1 MNSRFNKDKDMPY
14 ARVIEGEQDTCSRVK
29 KGGKRKSDNGEK
41 ISDEKVNEEVEVDE
55 EDTGHRIVRMG
66 RDALDLPHP
75 NYGTGNK
82 KNGQESKKGQ
92 GKQKK
97 MRRGK
102 KRDSS
107 ESDSSES
114 GGSDSVDDVSSL
126 SQADVV
132 DSSVDSSD
140 SSDDGVDVSAFADY
154 IDTIHWDPQDRA
166 IYKVVHT
173 DVYDPEEGLR
183 EIVAVRSKLTK
194 AGTWAKP
201 DWDDTIRMG
210 DIIQYTKNGEAK
222 VEKMKSKIKEAY
234 KELPSDT
241 GTLYLNLHSLY
252 LLDYNIYF
260 C

>member
-1 MNSRFNKDKDMPY
+1 
-14 ARVIEGEQDTCSRVK
+14 
-29 KGGKRKSDNGEK
+29 
-41 ISDEKVNEEVEVDE
+41 
-55 EDTGHRIVRMG
+55 
-66 RDALDLPHP
+66 
-75 NYGTGNK
+75 
-82 KNGQESKKGQ
+82 
-92 GKQKK
+92 

-102 KRDSS
+102 NNDSS
-107 ESDSSES
+107 ESDSSDS
-114 GGSDSVDDVSSL
+114 RRSDSVDDVSSV

-132 DSSVDSSD
+132 DSSSDASD

-173 DVYDPEEGLR
+173 DVYDPQEGLR

-210 DIIQYTKNGEAK
+210 DIIQYSKDGLAK

-234 KELPSDT
+234 KEPPSAT
-241 GTLYLNLHSLY
+241 GTLYLILHKLY
-252 LLDYNIYF
+252 LLD
-260 C
+260 